1 MSKRYHET
9 PMDFEYQNGTGP
21 MDAKSPFA
29 AVSMNA
35 QRFPATPSGVG
46 SRKSVFSSL
55 RWNKTADDNR
65 ENVNTSTDAA
75 PPKGDYSAFDS
86 PARPGASRNPSPNK
100 ALPPVPGNGFSG
112 VSAFNSMFTTPRKP
126 MQDTHME
133 DSSAGETPKSP
144 ERQDDSEAGTP
155 AEILAFERRRLGG
168 GLDTRSAPAIPTV
181 STLSMSPSKEM
192 GRERTR
198 ERESKER
205 RERRPSPVGK
215 KESFFGR
222 VKRSFNSP
230 GRGEIPRAETTHNRD
245 QRVVRKKSQRSLAI
259 TKRRDM
265 DPGSGSD
272 AENDDSEL
280 IPASRMVS
288 PRKRS
293 ANYNQAPPFE
303 QQEQQAQQ
311 QPPPQ
316 KEPGMISSLFTFI
329 GAHPTIPHIL
339 SFYAQLAFNVFLLMG
354 CAWIIWAFYSAIR
367 GDIEHK
373 AFEASADIMAEMA
386 EATEHYRSNECG
398 SDTYKRFPALRNPC
412 ETWERVMAREPMKIA
427 HAKVGASA
435 FAEIFNSFVE
445 PISYK
450 AMLFTALIVFGCFGV
465 SNFAFGVL
473 RNKAMEQQHTQ
484 QHWTGPY
491 NFQAPPPTPQRNFSG
506 LVEGQGNYQGTPWH
520 GGPALEPAP
529 SQRYAIE
536 DGQGSPR
543 RRLVYN

>member
-35 QRFPATPSGVG
+35 QRFNPATPGHGAS
-46 SRKSVFSSL
+46 SRKSVFSFAWKKES
-55 RWNKTADDNR
+55 KDVTTA
-65 ENVNTSTDAA
+65 ETDAG
-75 PPKGDYSAFDS
+75 PKGDYNAFDS
-86 PARPGASRNPSPNK
+86 PTRPGASRNPSPNK
-100 ALPPVPGNGFSG
+100 ALPPVPVSGFNGIP
-112 VSAFNSMFTTPRKP
+112 AFNAMFATPRKM

-155 AEILAFERRRLGG
+155 AEKLAYERRRLGG
-168 GLDTRSAPAIPTV
+168 GLDTRSAPAVPTV
-181 STLSMSPSKEM
+181 AALNMSPSKEM

-198 ERESKER
+198 DRERER
-205 RERRPSPVGK
+205 RERRPSPSAK

-230 GRGEIPRAETTHNRD
+230 GRGEVPRADSQNRD
-245 QRVVRKKSQRSLAI
+245 HRVRRQKSQRALALQ
-259 TKRRDM
+259 RQYSD
-265 DPGSGSD
+265 DLHSGEE
-272 AENDDSEL
+272 ADDSEL
-280 IPASRMVS
+280 TIPPQSIS

-293 ANYNQAPPFE
+293 AKYNQDPPIE
-303 QQEQQAQQ
+303 PQQTQ

-316 KEPGMISSLFTFI
+316 NQPSLISSIFTFI
-329 GAHPTIPHIL
+329 GAHPTVPHIL
-339 SFYAQLAFNVFLLMG
+339 SFYAQLFFNVFLLSG
-354 CAWIIWAFYSAIR
+354 CAYIIYSFWSAVR
-367 GDIEHK
+367 GDVDRK
-373 AFEASADIMAEMA
+373 AFEASADII
-386 EATEHYRSNECG
+386 ATIVKAQEDYDDNRCDSA
-398 SDTYKRFPALRNPC
+398 DRAPALKSMCAEWKRLMTQDPLII
-412 ETWERVMAREPMKIA
+412 AR
-427 HAKVGASA
+427 AKVSA
-435 FAEIFNSFVE
+435 HTFAEIFNSFIE

-450 AMLFTALIVFGCFGV
+450 AMLFTALIVLGCFGV

-473 RNKAMEQQHTQ
+473 RNKTMEQQHTQ
-484 QHWTGPY
+484 QHWGGGQY
-491 NFQAPPPTPQRNFSG
+491 NNFQPPPPTPQRSFSG
-506 LVEGQGNYQGTPWH
+506 LVDAHQGTPWH

-529 SQRYAIE
+529 SQRYDLG

>member
-29 AVSMNA
+29 AISLNA
-35 QRFPATPSGVG
+35 QRFPATPSAG
-46 SRKSVFSSL
+46 SRKSVFPFTL
-55 RWNKTADDNR
+55 KRKAEDDRNK
-65 ENVNTSTDAA
+65 ENATTDTA
-75 PPKGDYSAFDS
+75 PPKGDYNAFDS
-86 PARPGASRNPSPNK
+86 PSRAGASRNPSPNK
-100 ALPPVPGNGFSG
+100 ALPPVPANGNGFSG
-112 VSAFNSMFTTPRKP
+112 VSAFNSMFATPRKTV
-126 MQDTHME
+126 QDTHME

-155 AEILAFERRRLGG
+155 AEKLAFERRRLGG
-168 GLDTRSAPAIPTV
+168 GIDTRSAPAIPTV

-192 GRERTR
+192 GREKTR
-198 ERESKER
+198 ERERERERDRDRER
-205 RERRPSPVGK
+205 RERRPSPGGK

-230 GRGEIPRAETTHNRD
+230 GRGEVPRADTGHNREHRI
-245 QRVVRKKSQRSLAI
+245 QRKKSQRQLVLQR
-259 TKRRDM
+259 TYDEP
-265 DPGSGSD
+265 DSGSEG
-272 AENDDSEL
+272 ENDDSEL
-280 IPASRMVS
+280 TMPRTIS

-293 ANYNQAPPFE
+293 ANYSKQPSVEP
-303 QQEQQAQQ
+303 QTQ

-316 KEPGMISSLFTFI
+316 KEPGLISSLFTFI
-329 GAHPTIPHIL
+329 GAHPTVPHIL
-339 SFYAQLAFNVFLLMG
+339 TFYAQLAFNLFLLSA
-354 CAWIIWAFYSAIR
+354 CAYLLYSFWSAIQ
-367 GDIEHK
+367 GDVDKK
-373 AFEASADIMAEMA
+373 AFEASADIIAEIV
-386 EATEHYRSNECG
+386 EATEQFRINGCAS
-398 SDTYKRFPALRNPC
+398 STRAPALKRPC
-412 ETWERVMAREPMKIA
+412 ENWERLMAREPMKIA
-427 HAKVGASA
+427 RAKVSAHA

-450 AMLFTALIVFGCFGV
+450 AMLFTAMIIFGCFAV

-484 QHWTGPY
+484 QHWGGPY
-491 NFQAPPPTPQRNFSG
+491 NFQAPPPTPQRSFSG
-506 LVEGQGNYQGTPWH
+506 LIEGQGGAYQGTPWH

-529 SQRYAIE
+529 SQRYDLN

>member
-35 QRFPATPSGVG
+35 QRFPATPSGAG
-46 SRKSVFSSL
+46 SRKSVFSFA
-55 RWNKTADDNR
+55 WKKDKDATA
-65 ENVNTSTDAA
+65 TDAA
-75 PPKGDYSAFDS
+75 PPKGDYNAFDS
-86 PARPGASRNPSPNK
+86 PTRPGASRNPSPNK
-100 ALPPVPGNGFSG
+100 ALPPVPGFNGIP
-112 VSAFNSMFTTPRKP
+112 AFNAMFATPRKT

-155 AEILAFERRRLGG
+155 AEKLAYERRRLGG
-168 GLDTRSAPAIPTV
+168 GLDTRSAPAVPTV
-181 STLSMSPSKEM
+181 ASMSMSPSKEM

-198 ERESKER
+198 DRERER
-205 RERRPSPVGK
+205 RDRRPSPGSK

-230 GRGEIPRAETTHNRD
+230 GRGEVPRADASQNRD
-245 QRVVRKKSQRSLAI
+245 HRVRRQKSQRSLALALQ
-259 TKRRDM
+259 KRYSDESH
-265 DPGSGSD
+265 SGSE
-272 AENDDSEL
+272 ADDSEL
-280 IPASRMVS
+280 TIPPQSIS

-293 ANYNQAPPFE
+293 ANYNQQPSVEP
-303 QQEQQAQQ
+303 QQQQQQQQQ

-316 KEPGMISSLFTFI
+316 KEPGLISSLFTFI
-329 GAHPTIPHIL
+329 SAHPTVPHIL
-339 SFYAQLAFNVFLLMG
+339 SFYAQLLFNIFLLSG
-354 CAWIIWAFYSAIR
+354 CAYLIYSFWCAVQ
-367 GDIEHK
+367 GDVNKK
-373 AFEASADIMAEMA
+373 AFEASADIIAEIMDA
-386 EATEHYRSNECG
+386 KEHYAVNECAAKDRPG
-398 SDTYKRFPALRNPC
+398 LKALCDHWGRIMDQDPY
-412 ETWERVMAREPMKIA
+412 KIA
-427 HAKVGASA
+427 RAKVSA
-435 FAEIFNSFVE
+435 HTFAEIFNSFVE

-450 AMLFTALIVFGCFGV
+450 AMLFTALIVFGCFAV

-473 RNKAMEQQHTQ
+473 RNKAMEQHQPQ
-484 QHWTGPY
+484 QNWGGPY
-491 NFQAPPPTPQRNFSG
+491 SFQAPPPTPQRSFSG
-506 LVEGQGNYQGTPWH
+506 MIEGQGTPWH

-529 SQRYAIE
+529 SQRYDLG

>member
-1 MSKRYHET
+1 
-9 PMDFEYQNGTGP
+9 MDFEYQNGTGP

-35 QRFPATPSGVG
+35 QRFPATPSGAG

-55 RWNKTADDNR
+55 RRNKTADENK
-65 ENVNTSTDAA
+65 ENMNVNTDAA
-75 PPKGDYSAFDS
+75 RPKGDYSAFDS
-86 PARPGASRNPSPNK
+86 PTRPGASRNPSPNK

-112 VSAFNSMFTTPRKP
+112 VSAFNSMFATPRKM

-205 RERRPSPVGK
+205 RERRPSPGGK

-230 GRGEIPRAETTHNRD
+230 GRGEIPRADTTHNRD
-245 QRVVRKKSQRSLAI
+245 KRVVRQKSQRSLAI
-259 TKRRDM
+259 AKRRGDL
-265 DPGSGSD
+265 DPGSGSE
-272 AENDDSEL
+272 AENDDSEFL
-280 IPASRMVS
+280 PPHTIS

-293 ANYNQAPPFE
+293 ANYNQQPPVE
-303 QQEQQAQQ
+303 PQQAQQ

-367 GDIEHK
+367 GDIEQK
-373 AFEASADIMAEMA
+373 AFEASADIMAEIV
-386 EATEHYRSNECG
+386 EATGHYRDNECG
-398 SDTYKRFPALRNPC
+398 SDTYKRFPALRTPC
-412 ETWERVMAREPMKIA
+412 ETWERIMARDPMAIA
-427 HAKVGASA
+427 RARVGAST

-473 RNKAMEQQHTQ
+473 RNKAMEQQHQQ

-491 NFQAPPPTPQRNFSG
+491 NFQAPPPTPQRSFSG

-529 SQRYAIE
+529 SQRYGD

>member
-1 MSKRYHET
+1 
-9 PMDFEYQNGTGP
+9 MDFEYQNGTGP

-198 ERESKER
+198 ERERESKDR
-205 RERRPSPVGK
+205 RERRPSPGGK

-230 GRGEIPRAETTHNRD
+230 GRGEIPRADTTHNREK
-245 QRVVRKKSQRSLAI
+245 RIVRQKSQRSLAV
-259 TKRRDM
+259 KRQFS

-280 IPASRMVS
+280 ITSRTIS

-293 ANYNQAPPFE
+293 ANYNQQPPAE
-303 QQEQQAQQ
+303 PQPQQQ

-339 SFYAQLAFNVFLLMG
+339 SFYAQLLFNIFLLMG
-354 CAWIIWAFYSAIR
+354 CGWILYGFYSAIQ
-367 GDIEHK
+367 GDIEKK
-373 AFEASADIMAEMA
+373 AFEASAEIIAEIVD
-386 EATEHYRSNECG
+386 ATEHYRENGCA
-398 SDTYKRFPALRNPC
+398 SDKRAPYLKEPC
-412 ETWERVMAREPMKIA
+412 DIWERTMTRDPMKIA
-427 HAKVGASA
+427 RAKVSAYA

-450 AMLFTALIVFGCFGV
+450 AMLFTALIIFGCFAV

-491 NFQAPPPTPQRNFSG
+491 SFQAPPPTPQRNFSG

>member
-1 MSKRYHET
+1 
-9 PMDFEYQNGTGP
+9 MDFEYQNGTGP

-35 QRFPATPSGVG
+35 QRFPATPSGGGAG
-46 SRKSVFSSL
+46 SRKSVFSFA
-55 RWNKTADDNR
+55 WKKDKDKDVA
-65 ENVNTSTDAA
+65 TDAA
-75 PPKGDYSAFDS
+75 PPKGDYNAFDS
-86 PARPGASRNPSPNK
+86 PTRPGASRNPSPNK
-100 ALPPVPGNGFSG
+100 ALPPVPGFNGIP
-112 VSAFNSMFTTPRKP
+112 AFNAMFATPRKT

-155 AEILAFERRRLGG
+155 AEKLAYERRRLGG

-181 STLSMSPSKEM
+181 ATMSMSPSKEM

-198 ERESKER
+198 DRERDRDRDR
-205 RERRPSPVGK
+205 RDRRPSPGGK

-230 GRGEIPRAETTHNRD
+230 GRGEVPRADGSQNRD
-245 QRVVRKKSQRSLAI
+245 HRVRRQKSQRSLALALQ
-259 TKRRDM
+259 RRYTDESH
-265 DPGSGSD
+265 SGSE

-280 IPASRMVS
+280 TLPPQTIS

-293 ANYNQAPPFE
+293 ANYNQPPPVE
-303 QQEQQAQQ
+303 PQQQQ

-316 KEPGMISSLFTFI
+316 KEPSRISSIFTFI
-329 GAHPTIPHIL
+329 GAHPTVPHIL
-339 SFYAQLAFNVFLLMG
+339 SFYAQLAFNVFLLSG
-354 CAWIIWAFYSAIR
+354 CAYMIYCFWCAIK
-367 GDIEHK
+367 GDVDRK
-373 AFEASADIMAEMA
+373 ALEASKDVIAEIMKAQDQYDSNKCASDDRPFLKTVCAEWKRIANQDPMDI
-386 EATEHYRSNECG
+386 
-398 SDTYKRFPALRNPC
+398 
-412 ETWERVMAREPMKIA
+412 AR
-427 HAKVGASA
+427 AKVSA
-435 FAEIFNSFVE
+435 HTFAEIFNSLIE

-450 AMLFTALIVFGCFGV
+450 AMLFTALIVFGCFAV

-473 RNKAMEQQHTQ
+473 RNKAMEQHQPQ
-484 QHWTGPY
+484 QNWGGPY
-491 NFQAPPPTPQRNFSG
+491 NFQAPPPTPQRSFSG
-506 LVEGQGNYQGTPWH
+506 LIEGQGTPWH

-529 SQRYAIE
+529 SQRYDLG

>member
-35 QRFPATPSGVG
+35 QRFPATPGG
-46 SRKSVFSSL
+46 GGNGNRKSVFSFAWKKDDSK
-55 RWNKTADDNR
+55 NVTTA
-65 ENVNTSTDAA
+65 TDAA
-75 PPKGDYSAFDS
+75 SKGDYNAFDS
-86 PARPGASRNPSPNK
+86 PTRPGASRNPSPNK
-100 ALPPVPGNGFSG
+100 ALPPVPGFHG
-112 VSAFNSMFTTPRKP
+112 VSAFNAMFTTPRKT

-155 AEILAFERRRLGG
+155 AEKLAYERRRLGG

-181 STLSMSPSKEM
+181 ATLSMSPSKEM

-198 ERESKER
+198 ERERERER
-205 RERRPSPVGK
+205 RDRRPSPGGK

-230 GRGEIPRAETTHNRD
+230 GRGEVPRADSQNRD
-245 QRVVRKKSQRSLAI
+245 HRVRRQKSQRSMALALQ
-259 TKRRDM
+259 RRYSD
-265 DPGSGSD
+265 DPESGEE
-272 AENDDSEL
+272 ADDSEL
-280 IPASRMVS
+280 TIPPQSIS

-293 ANYNQAPPFE
+293 AKYNQEPPVE
-303 QQEQQAQQ
+303 PQQTQ
-311 QPPPQ
+311 QPLPQ
-316 KEPGMISSLFTFI
+316 SQESLISSIFTFI
-329 GAHPTIPHIL
+329 GAHPTVPHIL
-339 SFYAQLAFNVFLLMG
+339 SFYAQLFFNVFLLSG
-354 CAWIIWAFYSAIR
+354 CAYIIYSFWSAVR
-367 GDIEHK
+367 GDVDRK
-373 AFEASADIMAEMA
+373 AFEASADII
-386 EATEHYRSNECG
+386 ATIVSAKEQYEENRCAS
-398 SDTYKRFPALRNPC
+398 SDRVPALKSMC
-412 ETWERVMAREPMKIA
+412 AEWERIMTQDPLKIA
-427 HAKVGASA
+427 RAKVSA
-435 FAEIFNSFVE
+435 HTFAEIFNSFVE

-450 AMLFTALIVFGCFGV
+450 AMLFTAMIVLGCFGV

-484 QHWTGPY
+484 QHWGGGPY
-491 NFQAPPPTPQRNFSG
+491 NNFQAPPPTPQRSFSG
-506 LVEGQGNYQGTPWH
+506 LVEAHQGTPWH

-529 SQRYAIE
+529 SQRYDLG